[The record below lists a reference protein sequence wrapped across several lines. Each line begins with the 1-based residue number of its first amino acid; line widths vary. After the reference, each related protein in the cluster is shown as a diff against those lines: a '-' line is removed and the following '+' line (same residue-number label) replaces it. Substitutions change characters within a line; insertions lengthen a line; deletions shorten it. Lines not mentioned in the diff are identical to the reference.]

1 MQRASLIS
9 ILGLTL
15 ATAVMYSDAVVFSQG
30 QTEIRQET
38 HSRANTTVLK
48 TSRNIAASLSHQETK
63 TAVTEGCITCHGQ
76 IEPMHKYGSTGALDT
91 LNDGK
96 DAVNL
101 TCTNCHGGN
110 PA

>member
-1 MQRASLIS
+1 MQRASLII

-15 ATAVMYSDAVVFSQG
+15 ATVVIYRGAIVFSQG

-38 HSRANTTVLK
+38 HSTANTTIPK
-48 TSRNIAASLSHQETK
+48 TSSNIVASLSHQETK
-63 TAVTEGCITCHGQ
+63 TVVTEGCITCHGQ

-101 TCTNCHGGN
+101 T
-110 PA
+110 